1 MKLDQVARTAAS
13 PATPAPTEAGTT
25 AVGVGPERTRRVRG
39 GGGVTLHV
47 SEWGRPYGP
56 PLLFVHGWSQSQLCW
71 ARQVAGPLARDHRIV
86 TLDNRGHGMS
96 DKPLDGE
103 QYRDPRLWA
112 DDVAA
117 VIDQM
122 NLDRP
127 VLVGWSYGGYVV
139 TDFIRV
145 YGEDAV
151 AGINLVGAAVVLQP
165 PTFDH
170 LGPGLLEHAED
181 VCSPDLH
188 TSILGVR
195 RLLEA
200 MTAEPLDSHEWSN
213 ALCST
218 MVVPA
223 AVRSALL
230 ARQID
235 ADDVLA
241 QISVPVLVTHGRAD
255 TIVLP
260 SMAEHVLEVC
270 KSAEPSWYE
279 GVGHMPFIEDP
290 ARFDRELGAFV
301 ARVRHGGAY

>member
-1 MKLDQVARTAAS
+1 MQLDQVADPAPNPTA
-13 PATPAPTEAGTT
+13 PAPTEPARSHGS
-25 AVGVGPERTRRVRG
+25 GVGPNRTRDVRG
-39 GGGVTLHV
+39 GGGLRLHV
-47 SEWGRPYGP
+47 SEWGNPDGP
-56 PLLFVHGWSQSQLCW
+56 PVLFLHGWSQSQLCW
-71 ARQVAGPLARDHRIV
+71 ARQVTGPLARNSRIV
-86 TLDNRGHGMS
+86 TVDNRGHGMS
-96 DKPLDGE
+96 DKPLDVE
-103 QYRDPRLWA
+103 QYGDPQLWA

-127 VLVGWSYGGYVV
+127 VLVGWSYGGFII
-139 TDFIRV
+139 TDYIRAH
-145 YGEDAV
+145 GEDAV
-151 AGINLVGAAVVLQP
+151 AGINLVGAAVVLRP

-200 MTAEPLDSHEWSN
+200 MTAEPLDSNEWSN
-213 ALCST
+213 AVCST

-260 SMAEHVLEVC
+260 SMAEHVLDVC
-270 KSAEPSWYE
+270 GSAEASWYD
-279 GVGHMPFIEDP
+279 GVGHMPFLEVP
-290 ARFDRELGAFV
+290 ARFDHELGQFV
-301 ARVRHGGAY
+301 ARVR